1 MTTHSLIVS
10 CKGKTLSLWRK
21 DVDNF
26 FLVLHPFFCVY
37 SLNSFFLPHFEAP
50 HPRLVKLA
58 CDIITGQYFREPG
71 QIQMPGPKNIRKIPG
86 LWMACAASTYG
97 LHAKDATLSGWWFH
111 SHRDRKLGKL
121 ASRHLP
127 GKPLFCNQRR
137 YQGDVKAISSDAQ
150 KIVLNKVLPVKGCC
164 LGDTHTHTHFPYR
177 RFHCFPTVFNC
188 LTVYIQGT
196 RISHISHQYVPCSFS
211 KPVKTQETLCNR
223 SRRCHLHQLLSES
236 PGKM

>member
-1 MTTHSLIVS
+1 MTIHSLIVS

-26 FLVLHPFFCVY
+26 FLVT
-37 SLNSFFLPHFEAP
+37 FFLRVLTQLIFFYHFEAP

-71 QIQMPGPKNIRKIPG
+71 QIQMPSGPKNIRKIPG

-97 LHAKDATLSGWWFH
+97 LHAKDATLCGWWFH

-164 LGDTHTHTHFPYR
+164 LGDTHTHTHTLSIQ
-177 RFHCFPTVFNC
+177 TV
-188 LTVYIQGT
+188 
-196 RISHISHQYVPCSFS
+196 S
-211 KPVKTQETLCNR
+211 
-223 SRRCHLHQLLSES
+223 LLSN
-236 PGKM
+236 GV

>member
-1 MTTHSLIVS
+1 MWIIFFWSFT
-10 CKGKTLSLWRK
+10 
-21 DVDNF
+21 F
-26 FLVLHPFFCVY
+26 FLRV
-37 SLNSFFLPHFEAP
+37 LNSTHFFLPHFEAP

-71 QIQMPGPKNIRKIPG
+71 QIQMPSGPKNIRKIPG

-164 LGDTHTHTHFPYR
+164 LGDTHTHTHTHFPYR
-177 RFHCFPTVFNC
+177 RFHCFPTVFNR
-188 LTVYIQGT
+188 LYT
-196 RISHISHQYVPCSFS
+196 RYSNFPHFPPI
-211 KPVKTQETLCNR
+211 R
-223 SRRCHLHQLLSES
+223 SMQLFQTSQDTRNS
-236 PGKM
+236 V